1 MWHTLTLYRRL
12 MSVQIRSQ
20 MQYRTAFVL
29 ETLSTAV
36 IVGVEFGSVALVLNR
51 FGGIQGWTLAEV
63 AFLYG
68 MSETAFGFMDM
79 IFAGFDP
86 PVFGQ
91 HVRRGTFDQLL
102 LRPVNITTQVMG
114 SEFTLRRL
122 GKIAL
127 GLAIFA
133 FALQAN
139 PIIWTPLKLAY
150 LPLVIFSLF
159 LFFGGL
165 FIIGATITFWTV
177 DSIEVMNILTYG
189 SSFTIDY
196 PMSIY
201 PDWIRRFFT
210 FVVPVIFLSY
220 YPSLYFLDRPELAEA
235 PPFAPFLSPVV
246 GIGLL
251 LLALRFWHFGIR
263 RYQSTGT

>member
-1 MWHTLTLYRRL
+1 MHTLTLYWRL
-12 MSVQIRSQ
+12 IGVQMRSQ
-20 MQYRTAFVL
+20 MQYRTSFML

-36 IVGVEFGSVALVLNR
+36 IVAVEFGSIALVLNR
-51 FGGIQGWTLAEV
+51 FGGIQGWSLAEV

-68 MSETAFGFMDM
+68 IGETAFGFMDLF
-79 IFAGFDP
+79 FAGFDP

-91 HVRRGTFDQLL
+91 QVRRGTFDQLL
-102 LRPVNITTQVMG
+102 LRPINITVQIMG
-114 SEFTLRRL
+114 SELTLRRL
-122 GKIAL
+122 GKIVL

-139 PIIWTPLKLAY
+139 SIVWTAAKIIY
-150 LPLVIFSLF
+150 LPLVLFSLF

-196 PMSIY
+196 PMTIY

-220 YPSLYFLDRPELAEA
+220 YPSLYFLDRPELATT

-246 GIGLL
+246 GLGLL

-263 RYQSTGT
+263 HYQSTGS